1 MVRKPGCAMPASVSR
16 VAAAIFAVAFAWAVP
31 TAAQAADGSARAL
44 VGQAIAAQGGEAAL
58 HTAQAVEWD
67 FEGYRDMVEQSER
80 PEGPYIPEFRSVREI
95 HDFAGGR
102 FAQMVGQR
110 VYPEFQFS
118 SGMVADRSAA
128 VQLFGKNRAPG
139 RPDMVA
145 AGQDLLAISPERL
158 LLTAFD
164 ARDLRKAPSV
174 VLQSVPQD
182 VVAFS
187 VNGSPATL
195 FLNRY
200 THLPTALDYAGPA
213 ARQDFWRFFGDTT
226 MRIFY
231 SYWWLGN
238 SGVRLPMQWDI
249 YRNGLHD
256 MSLMATKVIWSA
268 GPDEA
273 LLQISP
279 ELRAAFAKQAAAAS
293 LPPKLT
299 AAVEIA
305 PGIAFIPGAWNIS
318 FVRQPDGIVILE
330 APISS
335 AYSEQ
340 VIGQA
345 RKLYPGLPIK
355 AVVTTS
361 DSWPHIAGIRTYVAL
376 GVPIYC
382 LDLNVPILTRL
393 AHAHFSNPPDELEL
407 HSRKP
412 RFMPVSG
419 KTVIGAGPTAI
430 ELYPLRGE
438 TGERQMIAYFPA
450 QRLLYGSDPFQEDSN
465 GRYRTTQSVSELV
478 DAVAREGLHPQRFY
492 LMHVAPANWSKALDS
507 IAPANLRFPDGTL
520 Q

>member
-1 MVRKPGCAMPASVSR
+1 MSGSLLK
-16 VAAAIFAVAFAWAVP
+16 AAGPILAISLAISLPSSAH
-31 TAAQAADGSARAL
+31 AADPSARAL

-58 HTAQAVEWD
+58 RSAQIVEWD

-102 FAQMVGQR
+102 FAQMLDQR
-110 VYPEFQFS
+110 VFPEFQFS
-118 SGMVADRSAA
+118 SGIVADRSAA
-128 VQLFGKNRAPG
+128 IQLFGKNRAPD
-139 RPDMVA
+139 RADTVA
-145 AGQDLLAISPERL
+145 ASQDLLAVSPEHL

-164 ARDLRKAPSV
+164 AADLRMAPATI
-174 VLQSVPQD
+174 LQSVPQD

-187 VNGSPATL
+187 VNGSPAKL

-200 THLPTALDYAGPA
+200 THLPTALDYSGPA
-213 ARQDFWRFFGDTT
+213 ARQDFWHFLGDVT
-226 MRIFY
+226 MRTYY

-256 MSLMATKVIWSA
+256 MSLMATKVIWPA
-268 GPDEA
+268 RPDEA

-279 ELRAAFAKQAAAAS
+279 ELRQAFAKQAAAAS
-293 LPPKLT
+293 LPPKLN
-299 AAVEIA
+299 AAVEIG

-340 VIGQA
+340 VIAQA

-382 LDLNVPILTRL
+382 LDLNKPILTRL
-393 AHAHFSNPPDELEL
+393 AGAHFSNPADELEL
-407 HSRKP
+407 HPRKP
-412 RFMPVSG
+412 RFIPVSG
-419 KTVIGAGPTAI
+419 KTVIGSGPTAI
-430 ELYPLRGE
+430 ELYPLHGE

-450 QRLLYGSDPFQEDSN
+450 QRLLYGSDPFQEGAD
-465 GRYRTTQSVSELV
+465 GRYRTTQSVSELL
-478 DAVAREGLHPQRFY
+478 DAAAREGLHPQRFF
-492 LMHVAPANWSKALDS
+492 LMHVAPTDWSKLS
-507 IAPANLRFPDGTL
+507 ETIAPANLKFPDGTL